1 MKKTT
6 INFNE
11 IGYKAKSKHE
21 LYRIFVTEDD
31 LYLPPEKEA
40 SMLYISQIV
49 IGDKEVSFIFIGP
62 IELYF
67 IDADILKDQSLQGS
81 THKRIEI
88 EGFYRVP
95 CWGMKW
101 IDLSSR

>member
-1 MKKTT
+1 MEKAT

-21 LYRIFVTEDD
+21 LYRILVTKGD

-49 IGDKEVSFIFIGP
+49 IGHTKVSFIFIVP

-67 IDADILKDQSLQGS
+67 IGADILKDQSLQGS

-88 EGFYRVP
+88 EGFHRVP
-95 CWGMKW
+95 C
-101 IDLSSR
+101 